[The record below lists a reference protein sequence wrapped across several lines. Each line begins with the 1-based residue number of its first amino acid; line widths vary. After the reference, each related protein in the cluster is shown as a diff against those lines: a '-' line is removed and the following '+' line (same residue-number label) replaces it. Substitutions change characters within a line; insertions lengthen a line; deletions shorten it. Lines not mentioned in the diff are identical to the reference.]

1 MKKSLLETFIKKYS
15 LNGTV
20 ESVKWNVTPTTKTL
34 STNAITEERNV
45 LIDVKYS
52 NFDAITESAE
62 IGIYETSKLSRMMSV
77 LSDEINIVPNKKDE
91 KITSLSFSDSNTD
104 VQFITADLTV
114 IPASPNLKS
123 SPTINAEIVLN
134 DVFISKFIKA
144 KNALQEVDTFTLLMN
159 KGKKLELV
167 LGYSKLNSN
176 RITIAVET
184 VGEKKEVS
192 KNISFNAK
200 YFKEILTANSDAD
213 QSILQ
218 VSNAGLST
226 IHFKNDATGF
236 SSSYYMVE
244 VRSVD

>member
-1 MKKSLLETFIKKYS
+1 MKKSLIETFIKKYS

-20 ESVKWNVTPTTKTL
+20 ESVKWNVTPATKTL
-34 STNAITEERNV
+34 STNAITEEKNV

-52 NFDAITESAE
+52 NFDTITEESE
-62 IGIYETSKLSRMMSV
+62 IGIYETSKLTRMLSV
-77 LSDEINIVPNKKDE
+77 LSEEINIVPNKKDA
-91 KITSLSFSDSNTD
+91 KITSLSFSDSNTE

-114 IPASPNLKS
+114 IPSAPNLKN
-123 SPTINAEIVLN
+123 SPAINAEIVLN
-134 DVFISKFIKA
+134 DAFIAKFIKA

-159 KGKKLELV
+159 KNKKLELV

-184 VGEKKEVS
+184 VGTKNAVS

-200 YFKEILTANSDAD
+200 YFKEILTANSDSD

-218 VSNAGLST
+218 ISDAGLST